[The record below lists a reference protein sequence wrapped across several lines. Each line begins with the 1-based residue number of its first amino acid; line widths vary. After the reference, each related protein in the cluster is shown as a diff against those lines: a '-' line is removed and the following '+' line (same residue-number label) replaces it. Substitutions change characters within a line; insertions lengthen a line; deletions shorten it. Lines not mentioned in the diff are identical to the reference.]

1 MKRFLS
7 ILLPLMLTALGGCAG
22 VPFSSA
28 DVEFFQ
34 PPIVA
39 TQAPERPITNFSLFN
54 NTTKVNLAPMRPV
67 VPTFN
72 GKGNLLAS
80 WNPHPEGV
88 KNRPTFVIVH
98 GGHGLVPGDFAT
110 ALWARKDLGANTL
123 VLDSY
128 WSRGRD
134 ENWVTYTPLGANA
147 RMLDAIATGRWLVS
161 QGIDPNQLFLMG
173 GSQGGWAV
181 LRTFTDEP
189 FMREYA
195 KGLYR
200 AGFSLYPVCNSKGWK
215 EDPTL
220 GPYWG
225 PKVGSSFHP
234 LLLQTG

>member
-54 NTTKVNLAPMRPV
+54 NTTKVNLAPLRPV

-88 KNRPTFVIVH
+88 KNRPTLVIVH

-189 FMREYA
+189 FMREHA

-200 AGFSLYPVCNSKGWK
+200 AGISLYPVCHKQRHK
-215 EDPTL
+215 EIKEL
-220 GPYWG
+220 
-225 PKVGSSFHP
+225 K
-234 LLLQTG
+234 